1 MENNLKNNESK
12 DREQKQTADDDLALL
27 LDSNDKE
34 TTDLTEVVLKEE
46 SLLDD
51 IDLGGEDDLGS
62 LDSGLFEGDDFE
74 LDLKS
79 ADDSVAPLPEIEP
92 LDEDSGTQL
101 DNQGEDE
108 KMLTEKEVVSSK
120 DDAAMTDTSKD
131 GAVQGTDKTLTGPA
145 TTPELEASRPL
156 DDAMGKEQAAEEV
169 PASDDQLSNN
179 PSSDYEL
186 VNEVEEKGGE
196 GEKPNSDALA
206 NELGTLLNKKMEA
219 IATRLVEE
227 RMPAIVEPI
236 ILETIKK
243 LLLSM
248 E

>member
-1 MENNLKNNESK
+1 MENNLKDNESK
-12 DREQKQTADDDLALL
+12 DREQKQTADDGLALL
-27 LDSNDKE
+27 LDSIDKE
-34 TTDLTEVVLKEE
+34 TTDLTEVVLEEE

-51 IDLGGEDDLGS
+51 MALSGEKDLAW
-62 LDSGLFEGDDFE
+62 LDSGLFEGDDLE

-79 ADDSVAPLPEIEP
+79 ADDPVGPLAEVEP
-92 LDEDSGTQL
+92 VGEDSGTEL

-108 KMLTEKEVVSSK
+108 EMLTEKEVVSSK
-120 DDAAMTDTSKD
+120 DDAAMTGTSKD

-169 PASDDQLSNN
+169 PAIDDQLSKN

-206 NELGTLLNKKMEA
+206 NELGTLLNKRMEA
-219 IATRLVEE
+219 IVTRLVEE

>member
-1 MENNLKNNESK
+1 
-12 DREQKQTADDDLALL
+12 
-27 LDSNDKE
+27 
-34 TTDLTEVVLKEE
+34 
-46 SLLDD
+46 
-51 IDLGGEDDLGS
+51 
-62 LDSGLFEGDDFE
+62 
-74 LDLKS
+74 
-79 ADDSVAPLPEIEP
+79 
-92 LDEDSGTQL
+92 
-101 DNQGEDE
+101 
-108 KMLTEKEVVSSK
+108 MLTEKEVVSSK
-120 DDAAMTDTSKD
+120 DDAAMTGASKD

-206 NELGTLLNKKMEA
+206 NELGTLLNKRMEA
-219 IATRLVEE
+219 IVTRLVEE
-227 RMPAIVEPI
+227 RIPAIVEPI
-236 ILETIKK
+236 ILVTVKK